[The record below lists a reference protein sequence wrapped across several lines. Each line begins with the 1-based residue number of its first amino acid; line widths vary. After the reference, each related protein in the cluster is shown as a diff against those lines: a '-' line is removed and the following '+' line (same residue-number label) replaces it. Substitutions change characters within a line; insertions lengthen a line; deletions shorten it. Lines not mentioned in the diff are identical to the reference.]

1 MSDWRTS
8 QAPYQQRSRL
18 PEDDLPEIDWGAAA
32 FTPGGGDEPEPEPM
46 PEPGEEERAMARLR
60 ARIAERD
67 AAQGLAPPTPTGIM
81 DPWAQEQAAPMGPQT
96 SPPLPG
102 SPAPLRAPRGGRT
115 MTGSGL
121 SMGMPEMLPAA
132 PPAAPMTPQ
141 QSAQAAFRQP
151 ALDAVRA
158 GVGAVTPPVDPM
170 APPPTPTAPDAV
182 PQATTNPGAPT
193 VTAGSQAAGLAQR
206 PAAPQSPTTDP
217 TGAPQFAMGAT
228 GLGGPQ
234 AGMSERVQAGVGGG
248 VFDRQVGA
256 ARGED
261 ARRDRLRRILTGI
274 GAMLALR
281 SGNAGFM
288 VPAAIA
294 GGLVRRPDEEATLR
308 ANDERAQAVGGAQAE
323 QRALLEQLAMRREA
337 QQAQER
343 QGQQTLALR
352 AAELQGTQEDRRTRT
367 GLAVA
372 EEGRDAA
379 MLDPGSDV
387 SARNRMQFREWLR
400 TSPREIQRA
409 VDMRTLD
416 ALSATEILTL
426 QDELSSNYNSRQIGG
441 GRGAGA
447 GESRAGGGLSGSA
460 NVAPDAYVLG
470 VQQANPRLTPEQAR
484 TVADQDSSALRP
496 SARNG
501 WQVSREGVALS
512 QALAQRIPGYTRE
525 NADALPPEQFREA
538 REAAIQRELL
548 ETAIGT
554 AIDAVGDIEAL
565 GTGEEAEAR
574 AGDVFGMETH
584 PAVSAYN
591 AARSR
596 VMGIL
601 ADMNRTGVINEA
613 EYHRFVRDLPDV
625 SNPRQAVSGSRRL
638 QAILQQ
644 SREAADIRTRAL
656 GFRRDEAGVTASG
669 QPTTT
674 ADAPPAPEREHT
686 ITIRATRNGETRSRT
701 VPISE
706 AGDWRRAA
714 EAEGWTVQ

>member
-1 MSDWRTS
+1 MSDWRTAR
-8 QAPYQQRSRL
+8 APYATRSRL
-18 PEDDLPEIDWGAAA
+18 PEDDLPEIDWGEAS
-32 FTPGGGDEPEPEPM
+32 FTQGGGDEPEPEPM
-46 PEPGEEERAMARLR
+46 PDPGEEERAMARLR

-67 AAQGLAPPTPTGIM
+67 AAEGLM
-81 DPWAQEQAAPMGPQT
+81 DPWAQEQAAPMGPQ

-121 SMGMPEMLPAA
+121 SMGRPEMLP
-132 PPAAPMTPQ
+132 PTPAVPPMTPQ
-141 QSAQAAFRQP
+141 QSAQSAFRQP

-228 GLGGPQ
+228 GLGGVQ
-234 AGMSERVQAGVGGG
+234 SGMSERVQAGVGGG

-308 ANDERAQAVGGAQAE
+308 ANDERSQAVGGAQAE

-352 AAELQGTQEDRRTRT
+352 AAELQGTQADRALRT
-367 GLAVA
+367 GLDLREGER
-372 EEGRDAA
+372 EED
-379 MLDPGSDV
+379 MLRVESDV
-387 SARNRMQFREWLR
+387 SRRNRAQFRTWLR
-400 TSPREIQRA
+400 SAPREIQQA
-409 VDMRTLD
+409 VDDASLD
-416 ALSATEILTL
+416 GLSATEILTL

-441 GRGAGA
+441 GRGGGGGAAGA
-447 GESRAGGGLSGSA
+447 AAGLRPGQRQGLEE
-460 NVAPDAYVLG
+460 VPEAYVNMIRSRIG
-470 VQQANPRLTPEQAR
+470 
-484 TVADQDSSALRP
+484 ADQDANATAQVLWQRESPEEQASYLRGTQADRWRTRRLAGYEQEDGGLDVSEATIQATQEDIEQLARLQGMEERAMAAAEQTSGGALAANVVGVSLQDQVTEYNVIRNDLIGILNRIQSGSSLDASERVNWEQMIPGLSDPRALLSGDPQRALRIAFR
-496 SARNG
+496 SAR
-501 WQVSREGVALS
+501 QQLDD
-512 QALAQRIPGYTRE
+512 RIRVRGFRATTPG
-525 NADALPPEQFREA
+525 
-538 REAAIQRELL
+538 
-548 ETAIGT
+548 
-554 AIDAVGDIEAL
+554 
-565 GTGEEAEAR
+565 GTG
-574 AGDVFGMETH
+574 
-584 PAVSAYN
+584 
-591 AARSR
+591 
-596 VMGIL
+596 
-601 ADMNRTGVINEA
+601 
-613 EYHRFVRDLPDV
+613 
-625 SNPRQAVSGSRRL
+625 
-638 QAILQQ
+638 
-644 SREAADIRTRAL
+644 
-656 GFRRDEAGVTASG
+656 
-669 QPTTT
+669 PTTT

-686 ITIRATRNGETRSRT
+686 ITIRFTRNGETRSRT

-706 AGDWRRAA
+706 ADRWRAQGVAA
-714 EAEGWTVQ
+714 GWTVVQ

>member
-8 QAPYQQRSRL
+8 QAPFQQRSRL
-18 PEDDLPEIDWGAAA
+18 PEDDLPEIDWGAASFA
-32 FTPGGGDEPEPEPM
+32 PGGGDEPEPEPM
-46 PEPGEEERAMARLR
+46 PDPGEEERAMARLR

-67 AAQGLAPPTPTGIM
+67 APLM
-81 DPWAQEQAAPMGPQT
+81 DPWAQEQAAPMGPQP

-115 MTGSGL
+115 MAGSGL

-141 QSAQAAFRQP
+141 QMAQAAFRQP

-206 PAAPQSPTTDP
+206 PAAPQSPTTDQ

-228 GLGGPQ
+228 GLGGAQ
-234 AGMSERVQAGVGGG
+234 SGMSERVQAGVGGG

-294 GGLVRRPDEEATLR
+294 GGLVRPSDEEATLR

-352 AAELQGTQEDRRTRT
+352 AQELAGADADRGIRT

-400 TSPREIQRA
+400 TSPREIQQA
-409 VDMRTLD
+409 VDPRTLD

-484 TVADQDSSALRP
+484 TVADQDWSALRP

-656 GFRRDEAGVTASG
+656 GFRRDETGVTASG

-674 ADAPPAPEREHT
+674 ADAPPAPEREHP
-686 ITIRATRNGETRSRT
+686 IVFRVRLPDGRVQQIRTTPSR
-701 VPISE
+701 
-706 AGDWRRAA
+706 A
-714 EAEGWTVQ
+714 EADQARARERGWTVVQ

>member
-1 MSDWRTS
+1 MSDWRTAR
-8 QAPYQQRSRL
+8 APYATRSRL
-18 PEDDLPEIDWGAAA
+18 PEDDLPEIDWGAASFA
-32 FTPGGGDEPEPEPM
+32 PGGGDEPEPEPM
-46 PEPGEEERAMARLR
+46 PDPGEEERAMARLR

-67 AAQGLAPPTPTGIM
+67 AAEGLM
-81 DPWAQEQAAPMGPQT
+81 DPWAQEQAAPMGPQ

-115 MTGSGL
+115 MAGSGL
-121 SMGMPEMLPAA
+121 SVGAAEMMPPAA
-132 PPAAPMTPQ
+132 PAAPPMTPQ
-141 QSAQAAFRQP
+141 QMAQAAFRQP

-182 PQATTNPGAPT
+182 PQATTNPDAPT

-228 GLGGPQ
+228 GLGGAQ
-234 AGMSERVQAGVGGG
+234 SGMSERVQAGVGGG

-308 ANDERAQAVGGAQAE
+308 ANDERSQAVGGAQAE

-352 AAELQGTQEDRRTRT
+352 AQELAGADADRGIRT
-367 GLAVA
+367 GLQVT
-372 EEGRDAA
+372 ESEREGA

-400 TSPREIQRA
+400 TSPREIQQA
-409 VDMRTLD
+409 VDPRTLD

-441 GRGAGA
+441 GRGGASSGVPGGIAGVENA
-447 GESRAGGGLSGSA
+447 PAAFVAAMAQANGEDPSNPSPTTRAASNAQWRRMPRRQQADWVASPDAQRLAQVIGRSLPGYEQAAGGA
-460 NVAPDAYVLG
+460 IA
-470 VQQANPRLTPEQAR
+470 TEQYQTAR
-484 TVADQDSSALRP
+484 DIQSNL
-496 SARNG
+496 
-501 WQVSREGVALS
+501 
-512 QALAQRIPGYTRE
+512 
-525 NADALPPEQFREA
+525 
-538 REAAIQRELL
+538 AAIQGEFDA
-548 ETAIGT
+548 AIG
-554 AIDAVGDIEAL
+554 AAEEIQAADLGSEVRHRFGDFVGVDTPQVATFNAARASIIATMNRLREAGVMNESEYTRGITEL
-565 GTGEEAEAR
+565 RALSDPRNFISDSTLRLRSIRDGVVRQAEAR
-574 AGDVFGMETH
+574 M
-584 PAVSAYN
+584 S
-591 AARSR
+591 
-596 VMGIL
+596 
-601 ADMNRTGVINEA
+601 
-613 EYHRFVRDLPDV
+613 
-625 SNPRQAVSGSRRL
+625 
-638 QAILQQ
+638 
-644 SREAADIRTRAL
+644 AL
-656 GFRRDEAGVTASG
+656 GYRRTEGGGAA
-669 QPTTT
+669 PTTT

-686 ITIRATRNGETRSRT
+686 ITIRFTRNGETRSRT

-706 AGDWRRAA
+706 ADRWRAQGVAA
-714 EAEGWTVQ
+714 GWTVVQ

>member
-1 MSDWRTS
+1 MSDWRTAR
-8 QAPYQQRSRL
+8 APYATRSRL
-18 PEDDLPEIDWGAAA
+18 PEDDLPEIDWGAASFA
-32 FTPGGGDEPEPEPM
+32 PGGGDEPEPEPM
-46 PEPGEEERAMARLR
+46 PDPGEEERAMARLR

-67 AAQGLAPPTPTGIM
+67 AAEGLM
-81 DPWAQEQAAPMGPQT
+81 DPWAQEQAAPMGPQ

-115 MTGSGL
+115 MAGSGL
-121 SMGMPEMLPAA
+121 SVGAAEMMPPAA
-132 PPAAPMTPQ
+132 PAAPPMTPQ
-141 QSAQAAFRQP
+141 QMAQAAFRQP

-228 GLGGPQ
+228 GLGGAQ
-234 AGMSERVQAGVGGG
+234 SGMSERVQAGVGGG
-248 VFDRQVGA
+248 VFDRQVGV

-294 GGLVRRPDEEATLR
+294 GGLVRPSDEEATLR
-308 ANDERAQAVGGAQAE
+308 ANDERAQAAGGAQAE

-337 QQAQER
+337 QQATER

-400 TSPREIQRA
+400 TSPREIQQA
-409 VDMRTLD
+409 VDPRTLD

-441 GRGAGA
+441 GRGGA
-447 GESRAGGGLSGSA
+447 ASGVAGGLAGVERAPQAFVVAMAQANGENPSNPSA
-460 NVAPDAYVLG
+460 QTRQAADAQWGAMRPTARAAWVATPDAQRLSQVVGRDLAGYEQDQG
-470 VQQANPRLTPEQAR
+470 GAISPEQYQAARDIQANLAAISGEFDAAIGAAEQIQESSLGSEVRHRFGDFVGVDTPQVATFNAARASIIATMNRLREAGVMNESEYTRGITE
-484 TVADQDSSALRP
+484 LR
-496 SARNG
+496 
-501 WQVSREGVALS
+501 ALS
-512 QALAQRIPGYTRE
+512 DPRNFISDSTLRLRSIRDGVVRQ
-525 NADALPPEQFREA
+525 
-538 REAAIQRELL
+538 
-548 ETAIGT
+548 
-554 AIDAVGDIEAL
+554 
-565 GTGEEAEAR
+565 AEAR
-574 AGDVFGMETH
+574 M
-584 PAVSAYN
+584 S
-591 AARSR
+591 
-596 VMGIL
+596 
-601 ADMNRTGVINEA
+601 
-613 EYHRFVRDLPDV
+613 
-625 SNPRQAVSGSRRL
+625 
-638 QAILQQ
+638 
-644 SREAADIRTRAL
+644 AL
-656 GFRRDEAGVTASG
+656 GYRRTEGGGAA
-669 QPTTT
+669 PTTT

-686 ITIRATRNGETRSRT
+686 ITIRFTRNGETRSRT

-706 AGDWRRAA
+706 ADRWRAQGVAA
-714 EAEGWTVQ
+714 GWTVVQ

>member
-1 MSDWRTS
+1 MTDWRTAT
-8 QAPYQQRSRL
+8 APGQRRPWL
-18 PEDDLPEIDWGAAA
+18 PEDDLPEIDWGEAS
-32 FTPGGGDEPEPEPM
+32 FTQGGGDEPEPEPM
-46 PEPGEEERAMARLR
+46 PDPGEEERAMARLR

-67 AAQGLAPPTPTGIM
+67 AAEGLI
-81 DPWAQEQAAPMGPQT
+81 DPWSQAQAAPMGPQ

-102 SPAPLRAPRGGRT
+102 SPAPLRAPRGGR
-115 MTGSGL
+115 SDA
-121 SMGMPEMLPAA
+121 MGIGPELGAIEMGPAVMPP
-132 PPAAPMTPQ
+132 PMTPQ

-158 GVGAVTPPVDPM
+158 GVGAVTPPPDPT

-182 PQATTNPGAPT
+182 PQATTNPSAPT

-206 PAAPQSPTTDP
+206 PAAPQSPTMAP

-234 AGMSERVQAGVGGG
+234 AGMSDRVAAGAPDGN
-248 VFDRQVGA
+248 VFGRQLDA
-256 ARGED
+256 ARDED
-261 ARRDRLRRILTGI
+261 VRRQRWRAALKGI

-288 VPAAIA
+288 VPAAIGA
-294 GGLVRRPDEEATLR
+294 GLVRRPDEEATLR

-400 TSPREIQRA
+400 TSPREIQQA
-409 VDMRTLD
+409 VDLRTLD
-416 ALSATEILTL
+416 GLSATEILTL

-441 GRGAGA
+441 GRGGA
-447 GESRAGGGLSGSA
+447 ASGVAGGLAGVERAPQAFVVAMAQANGENPSNPSA
-460 NVAPDAYVLG
+460 QTRQAADAQWGAMRPTARAAWVATPDAQRLSQVVGRDLAGYEQDQG
-470 VQQANPRLTPEQAR
+470 GAISPEQYQAARDIQANLAAISGEFDAAIGAAEQIQESSLGSEVRHRFGDFVGVDTPQVATFNAARASIIATMNRLREAGVMNESEYTRGITE
-484 TVADQDSSALRP
+484 LR
-496 SARNG
+496 
-501 WQVSREGVALS
+501 ALS
-512 QALAQRIPGYTRE
+512 DPRNFISDSTLRLRSIRDGVVRQ
-525 NADALPPEQFREA
+525 
-538 REAAIQRELL
+538 
-548 ETAIGT
+548 
-554 AIDAVGDIEAL
+554 
-565 GTGEEAEAR
+565 AEAR
-574 AGDVFGMETH
+574 M
-584 PAVSAYN
+584 S
-591 AARSR
+591 
-596 VMGIL
+596 
-601 ADMNRTGVINEA
+601 
-613 EYHRFVRDLPDV
+613 
-625 SNPRQAVSGSRRL
+625 
-638 QAILQQ
+638 
-644 SREAADIRTRAL
+644 AL
-656 GFRRDEAGVTASG
+656 GYRRTEGGGAA
-669 QPTTT
+669 PTTT

-686 ITIRATRNGETRSRT
+686 ITIRFTRNGETRSRT

-706 AGDWRRAA
+706 ADRWRAQGVAA
-714 EAEGWTVQ
+714 GWTVVQ

>member
-1 MSDWRTS
+1 MSDWRTAR
-8 QAPYQQRSRL
+8 APYATRSRL
-18 PEDDLPEIDWGAAA
+18 PEDDLPEIDWGAASFA
-32 FTPGGGDEPEPEPM
+32 PGGGDEPEPEPM
-46 PEPGEEERAMARLR
+46 PDPGEEERAMARLR

-67 AAQGLAPPTPTGIM
+67 AAEGLM
-81 DPWAQEQAAPMGPQT
+81 DPWAQEQAAPMGPQ

-115 MTGSGL
+115 MAGSGL
-121 SMGMPEMLPAA
+121 SVGMPEMLPPT
-132 PPAAPMTPQ
+132 PPVTPER
-141 QSAQAAFRQP
+141 QS

-170 APPPTPTAPDAV
+170 APPSSPTAPEAV
-182 PQATTNPGAPT
+182 PQATTDPSAPT

-206 PAAPQSPTTDP
+206 PQAPPQGQQAPNAAPV
-217 TGAPQFAMGAT
+217 FAMGAT

-337 QQAQER
+337 QQATER

-400 TSPREIQRA
+400 TSPREIQQA
-409 VDMRTLD
+409 VDPRTLD

-441 GRGAGA
+441 GRGGASSGVPGGIAGVENA
-447 GESRAGGGLSGSA
+447 PAAFVAAMAQANGEDPSNPSPTTRAASNAQWRRMPRRQQADWVASPDAQRLAQVIGRSLPGYEQAAGGA
-460 NVAPDAYVLG
+460 IA
-470 VQQANPRLTPEQAR
+470 TEQYQTAR
-484 TVADQDSSALRP
+484 DIQSNL
-496 SARNG
+496 
-501 WQVSREGVALS
+501 
-512 QALAQRIPGYTRE
+512 
-525 NADALPPEQFREA
+525 
-538 REAAIQRELL
+538 AAIQGEFDA
-548 ETAIGT
+548 AIGAAEEIQAADLGSEVRHRFGDFVGVDT
-554 AIDAVGDIEAL
+554 PAVAQFNAARASIIATMNRLREAGVMNESEYTRGITEL
-565 GTGEEAEAR
+565 RALSDPRNFISDSTLRLRSIRDGVVRQAEAR
-574 AGDVFGMETH
+574 M
-584 PAVSAYN
+584 S
-591 AARSR
+591 
-596 VMGIL
+596 
-601 ADMNRTGVINEA
+601 
-613 EYHRFVRDLPDV
+613 
-625 SNPRQAVSGSRRL
+625 
-638 QAILQQ
+638 
-644 SREAADIRTRAL
+644 AL
-656 GFRRDEAGVTASG
+656 GYRRTEGGGAA
-669 QPTTT
+669 PTTT

-686 ITIRATRNGETRSRT
+686 ITIRFTRNGETRSRT

-706 AGDWRRAA
+706 ADRWRAQGVAA
-714 EAEGWTVQ
+714 GWTVVQ

>member
-1 MSDWRTS
+1 MSDWRTAR
-8 QAPYQQRSRL
+8 APYATRSRL
-18 PEDDLPEIDWGAAA
+18 PEDDLPEIDWGAASFA
-32 FTPGGGDEPEPEPM
+32 PGGGDEPEPEPM
-46 PEPGEEERAMARLR
+46 PDPGEEERAMARLR

-67 AAQGLAPPTPTGIM
+67 AAEGLM

-115 MTGSGL
+115 MAGSGL
-121 SMGMPEMLPAA
+121 SVGMPEMLPAA

-141 QSAQAAFRQP
+141 QMAQAAFRQP

-228 GLGGPQ
+228 GLGGAQ
-234 AGMSERVQAGVGGG
+234 SGMSERVQAGVGGG
-248 VFDRQVGA
+248 VFDRQVRA

-308 ANDERAQAVGGAQAE
+308 ANDERSQAVGGAQAE

-352 AAELQGTQEDRRTRT
+352 AQELAGADADRGIRT
-367 GLAVA
+367 GLQVT
-372 EEGRDAA
+372 ESEREGA

-400 TSPREIQRA
+400 TSPREIQQA
-409 VDMRTLD
+409 VDPRTLD

-441 GRGAGA
+441 GRGGA
-447 GESRAGGGLSGSA
+447 ASGVAGGLAGVERAPQAFVVAMAQANGENPSNPSA
-460 NVAPDAYVLG
+460 QTRQAADAQWGAMRPTARAAWVATPDAQRLSQVVGRDLAGYEQDQG
-470 VQQANPRLTPEQAR
+470 GAISPEQYQAARDIQANLAAISGEFDAAIGAAEQIQESSLGSEVRHRFGDFVGVDTPQVATFNAARASIIATMNRLREAGVMNESEYTRGITE
-484 TVADQDSSALRP
+484 LR
-496 SARNG
+496 
-501 WQVSREGVALS
+501 ALS
-512 QALAQRIPGYTRE
+512 DPRNFISDSTLRLRSIRDGVVRQ
-525 NADALPPEQFREA
+525 
-538 REAAIQRELL
+538 
-548 ETAIGT
+548 
-554 AIDAVGDIEAL
+554 
-565 GTGEEAEAR
+565 AEAR
-574 AGDVFGMETH
+574 M
-584 PAVSAYN
+584 S
-591 AARSR
+591 
-596 VMGIL
+596 
-601 ADMNRTGVINEA
+601 
-613 EYHRFVRDLPDV
+613 
-625 SNPRQAVSGSRRL
+625 
-638 QAILQQ
+638 
-644 SREAADIRTRAL
+644 AL
-656 GFRRDEAGVTASG
+656 GYRRTEGGGAA
-669 QPTTT
+669 PTTT

-686 ITIRATRNGETRSRT
+686 ITIRFTRNGETRSRT

-706 AGDWRRAA
+706 ADRWRAQGVAA
-714 EAEGWTVQ
+714 GWTVVQ

>member
-1 MSDWRTS
+1 MSDWRTAR
-8 QAPYQQRSRL
+8 APYATRSRL
-18 PEDDLPEIDWGAAA
+18 PEDDLPEIDWGAASFA
-32 FTPGGGDEPEPEPM
+32 PGGGDEPEPEPM
-46 PEPGEEERAMARLR
+46 PDPGEEERAMARLR

-67 AAQGLAPPTPTGIM
+67 AAEGLM
-81 DPWAQEQAAPMGPQT
+81 DPWAQEQAAPMGPQ

-115 MTGSGL
+115 MAGSGL
-121 SMGMPEMLPAA
+121 SVGAAEMMPPAA
-132 PPAAPMTPQ
+132 PAAPPMTPQ
-141 QSAQAAFRQP
+141 QMAQAAFRQP

-228 GLGGPQ
+228 GLGGAQ
-234 AGMSERVQAGVGGG
+234 SGMSERVQAGVGGG

-294 GGLVRRPDEEATLR
+294 GGLVRPSDEEATLR
-308 ANDERAQAVGGAQAE
+308 ANDERAQAAGGAQAE

-337 QQAQER
+337 QQATER

-400 TSPREIQRA
+400 TSPREIQQA
-409 VDMRTLD
+409 VDPRTLD

-441 GRGAGA
+441 GRGGA
-447 GESRAGGGLSGSA
+447 ASGVAGGLAGVERAPQAFVVAMAQANGENPSNPSA
-460 NVAPDAYVLG
+460 QTRQAADAQWGAMRPTARAAWVATPDAQRLSQVVGRDLAGYEQDQG
-470 VQQANPRLTPEQAR
+470 GAISPEQYQAARDIQANLAAISGEFDAAIGAAEQIQESSLGSEVRHRFGDFVGVDTPQVATFNAARASIIATMNRLREAGVMNESEYTRGITE
-484 TVADQDSSALRP
+484 LR
-496 SARNG
+496 
-501 WQVSREGVALS
+501 ALS
-512 QALAQRIPGYTRE
+512 DPRNFISDSTLRLRSIRDGVVRQ
-525 NADALPPEQFREA
+525 
-538 REAAIQRELL
+538 
-548 ETAIGT
+548 
-554 AIDAVGDIEAL
+554 
-565 GTGEEAEAR
+565 AEAR
-574 AGDVFGMETH
+574 M
-584 PAVSAYN
+584 S
-591 AARSR
+591 
-596 VMGIL
+596 
-601 ADMNRTGVINEA
+601 
-613 EYHRFVRDLPDV
+613 
-625 SNPRQAVSGSRRL
+625 
-638 QAILQQ
+638 
-644 SREAADIRTRAL
+644 AL
-656 GFRRDEAGVTASG
+656 GYRRTEGGGAA
-669 QPTTT
+669 PTTT

-686 ITIRATRNGETRSRT
+686 ITIRFTRNGETRSRT

-706 AGDWRRAA
+706 ADRWRAQGVAA
-714 EAEGWTVQ
+714 GWTVVQ

>member
-1 MSDWRTS
+1 MSDWRTAR
-8 QAPYQQRSRL
+8 APYATRSRL
-18 PEDDLPEIDWGAAA
+18 PEDDLPEIDWGAASFA
-32 FTPGGGDEPEPEPM
+32 PGGGDEPEPEPM
-46 PEPGEEERAMARLR
+46 PDPGEEERAMARLR

-67 AAQGLAPPTPTGIM
+67 AAEGLI
-81 DPWAQEQAAPMGPQT
+81 DPWAQEQAAPMGPQ

-115 MTGSGL
+115 MAGSGL
-121 SMGMPEMLPAA
+121 SVGAAEMMPPAA
-132 PPAAPMTPQ
+132 PAAPPMTPQ
-141 QSAQAAFRQP
+141 QMAQAAFRQP

-228 GLGGPQ
+228 GLGGAQ
-234 AGMSERVQAGVGGG
+234 SGMSERVQAGVGGG
-248 VFDRQVGA
+248 VFDRQVRA

-294 GGLVRRPDEEATLR
+294 GGLVRPSDEEATLR
-308 ANDERAQAVGGAQAE
+308 ANDERSQAVGGAQAE

-337 QQAQER
+337 QQATER

-400 TSPREIQRA
+400 TSPREIQQA
-409 VDMRTLD
+409 VDPRTLD

-441 GRGAGA
+441 GRGGA
-447 GESRAGGGLSGSA
+447 ASGVAGGLAGVERAPQAFVVAMAQANGENPSNPSA
-460 NVAPDAYVLG
+460 QTRQAADAQWGAMRPTARAAWVATPDAQRLSQVVGRDLAGYEQDQG
-470 VQQANPRLTPEQAR
+470 GAISPEQYQAARDIQANLAAISGEFDAAIGAAEQIQESSLGSEVRHRFGDFVGVDTPQVATFNAARASIIATMNRLREAGVMNESEYTRGITE
-484 TVADQDSSALRP
+484 LR
-496 SARNG
+496 
-501 WQVSREGVALS
+501 ALS
-512 QALAQRIPGYTRE
+512 DPRNFISDSTLRLRSIRDGVVRQ
-525 NADALPPEQFREA
+525 
-538 REAAIQRELL
+538 
-548 ETAIGT
+548 
-554 AIDAVGDIEAL
+554 
-565 GTGEEAEAR
+565 AEAR
-574 AGDVFGMETH
+574 M
-584 PAVSAYN
+584 S
-591 AARSR
+591 
-596 VMGIL
+596 
-601 ADMNRTGVINEA
+601 
-613 EYHRFVRDLPDV
+613 
-625 SNPRQAVSGSRRL
+625 
-638 QAILQQ
+638 
-644 SREAADIRTRAL
+644 AL
-656 GFRRDEAGVTASG
+656 GYRRTEGGGAA
-669 QPTTT
+669 PTTT

-686 ITIRATRNGETRSRT
+686 ITIRFTRNGETRSRT

-706 AGDWRRAA
+706 ADRWRAQGVAA
-714 EAEGWTVQ
+714 GWTVVQ